1 MPGDGMEVIMA
12 AALVLD
18 QTLLVHQ
25 DTALVPMDHPAQ
37 DTVQALL
44 DSLSLLVVTL
54 KRLNGL

>member
-1 MPGDGMEVIMA
+1 MPGDGMEEIVA
-12 AALVLD
+12 AALALD

-44 DSLSLLVVTL
+44 DSLSPLVVTSR
-54 KRLNGL
+54 RLNGL